1 MLMAIELP
9 RRRRFVPDIFY
20 SLRDPDLIAVT
31 IFSISGLLITLLLAL
46 FVPLDKAIDLLL
58 LAD

>member
-1 MLMAIELP
+1 MLMATERP

-20 SLRDPDLIAVT
+20 SLRDPDLIAVC
-31 IFSISGLLITLLLAL
+31 IFAISGLLITLLLAL
-46 FVPLDKAIDLLL
+46 IFPLDKAIDLLL

>member
-1 MLMAIELP
+1 MLMAAELP
-9 RRRRFVPDIFY
+9 RRRRFVSDIFY
-20 SLRDPDLIAVT
+20 SVRDPDLIAVT